1 MGHVTLLVAT
11 GLRREA
17 RLIAGR
23 GVVVIAGGGDAVRLE
38 HELEMLAGSATALL
52 SSGLAG
58 ALAPD
63 LAIGDIVISGG
74 CVGVDAPVS
83 AFASQLARW
92 LPEARLGLVAA
103 GDVPVAS
110 ADEKRLLY
118 ARTEALAVDMES
130 HVAARVAARHG
141 LPFAALRV
149 ISDAA
154 DDGLPPAALAGMQ
167 PDGRVAIGPVIAALA
182 RDPRQLPLLVR
193 TARHA
198 NKAFRA
204 LGGLHDML
212 RGRGI
217 GRLDPRQLALDMA

>member
-1 MGHVTLLVAT
+1 MGHVTLLIAT

-23 GVVVIAGGGDAVRLE
+23 GIIVIAGGGDADRLE
-38 HELEMLAGSATALL
+38 LELEMLAGSATALL

-63 LAIGDIVISGG
+63 LDVGDVVIGSA
-74 CVGVDAPVS
+74 CFGVDTTQS
-83 AFASQLARW
+83 ALPGQLARW
-92 LPEARLGLVAA
+92 LPEARLGLIAA
-103 GDVPVAS
+103 GDRATAS
-110 ADEKRLLY
+110 ADEKQLLY
-118 ARTEALAVDMES
+118 ARTSALAVDMES

-149 ISDAA
+149 ISDTAA
-154 DDGLPPAALAGMQ
+154 ESLPPAALAGMQ

-182 RDPRQLPLLVR
+182 RDPRQLPILVR
-193 TARHA
+193 TARNA
-198 NKAFRA
+198 DKAFRV